1 MKRRRA
7 SSFLVSAA
15 IVAAIIL
22 PSAVSAQVVISEI
35 MYDYSGAEESGKHD
49 WVEIFNGSSSS
60 VSLSEWRLRENDTDH
75 QMNPYPDSASGML
88 AAGGYAV
95 VANDAV
101 SFKVDFP
108 TYTGLLFDSSFSLV
122 SSGETLVMR
131 CCGPNVVD
139 RTNRDSVSYT
149 PIDSASDQGNTLQR
163 TSSAGIT
170 FISASPTPGTGSLS
184 SSGGGGGGESGA
196 TDTTIT
202 TTTDQSVD
210 AGNSSGESAI
220 MPPPPKVFADGGGD
234 RTVVVGAD
242 TEFRARA
249 YDERKNIIDFSRFHW
264 NFGDGT
270 TADTAVVMHRFEYPG
285 RYVVVLDIP
294 EEKDAEADQIIVT
307 VEQMK
312 LALSLTQD
320 GGVTVENRAGRTID
334 LSRWIVRSMG
344 RTFTVPARTFIL
356 AGSSLRI
363 SPKTLGFA
371 GGADIELAYPDGQ
384 SALSIAPVAPTSTPA
399 VVVEAVIPRVQNRGN
414 NRRVES
420 EAFAPERESATAG
433 QPEIAASTTPVE
445 PAQAAGVA
453 AAFPGSSG
461 KWWLGVVGIAGLAA
475 GSLALARRYGRKEW
489 DIEEG

>member
-1 MKRRRA
+1 M
-7 SSFLVSAA
+7 L
-15 IVAAIIL
+15 L
-22 PSAVSAQVVISEI
+22 PVGASAQVANFVF
-35 MYDYSGAEESGKHD
+35 
-49 WVEIFNGSSSS
+49 V
-60 VSLSEWRLRENDTDH
+60 TDP
-75 QMNPYPDSASGML
+75 QAIVPG
-88 AAGGYAV
+88 
-95 VANDAV
+95 AV
-101 SFKVDFP
+101 SEQMTVQ
-108 TYTGLLFDSSFSLV
+108 
-122 SSGETLVMR
+122 
-131 CCGPNVVD
+131 
-139 RTNRDSVSYT
+139 
-149 PIDSASDQGNTLQR
+149 AQ
-163 TSSAGIT
+163 
-170 FISASPTPGTGSLS
+170 
-184 SSGGGGGGESGA
+184 SSGGTSANIPQTACFSFNTSSSQGQFSSSATTWNPVTVLTMNKNTANKSFYYKDTQEGTHTLTVKISLKPEDESRSCANWPVGEWDISWTATQNITIGTGA
-196 TDTTIT
+196 SSSNSETSAATGTV
-202 TTTDQSVD
+202 QSVST
-210 AGNSSGESAI
+210 GNSSGDSI
-220 MPPPPKVFADGGGD
+220 MPPPPKVFADGGSD

-399 VVVEAVIPRVQNRGN
+399 VVVEAVIPRVQNRGE